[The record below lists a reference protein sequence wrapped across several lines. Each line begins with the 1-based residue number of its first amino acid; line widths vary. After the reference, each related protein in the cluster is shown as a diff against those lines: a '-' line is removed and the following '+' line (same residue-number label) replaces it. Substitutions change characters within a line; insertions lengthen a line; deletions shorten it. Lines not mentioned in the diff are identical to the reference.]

1 MVIGVSAL
9 IDRDTRAVMDIL
21 RGAMASSGLSQTAFA
36 RALATSS
43 PRVSTY
49 LAGSTRPSAHFLMR
63 ARRLGRALGAAASSG
78 LMSAPVAATA
88 MRRYYLAGDVD
99 WIWRMLL
106 QGRDH
111 LRLALISGEQ
121 DLVDAWEAE
130 PNTIG
135 AREWDALLAAV
146 VCHEFELAGVE
157 SPAWSR
163 IDPLRE
169 PWMPVHPFLSPGRVH
184 AQTPDWLR
192 QLNIYVP
199 ERDLVTA

>member
-1 MVIGVSAL
+1 MSAL
-9 IDRDTRAVMDIL
+9 IDRDTQTVMDIL
-21 RGAMASSGLSQTAFA
+21 RDAIVSSGLSQTAFA
-36 RALATSS
+36 RALGTSS
-43 PRVSTY
+43 PRLSTY
-49 LAGSTRPSAHFLMR
+49 LNGTTRPSAQFLLR
-63 ARRLGRALGAAASSG
+63 TRRLGRALGAASSSG
-78 LMSAPVAATA
+78 LMSAPVTATA
-88 MRRYYLAGDVD
+88 MRRNYLAGDVD
-99 WIWRMLL
+99 WMWRMLL

-111 LRLALISGEQ
+111 LRLAIFSGEQ

-146 VCHEFELAGVE
+146 VCHEFERAQVE
-157 SPAWSR
+157 PPTWSR
-163 IDPLRE
+163 IEPLRS
-169 PWMPVHPFLSPGRVH
+169 PWMPEHPFLSPGRVQ